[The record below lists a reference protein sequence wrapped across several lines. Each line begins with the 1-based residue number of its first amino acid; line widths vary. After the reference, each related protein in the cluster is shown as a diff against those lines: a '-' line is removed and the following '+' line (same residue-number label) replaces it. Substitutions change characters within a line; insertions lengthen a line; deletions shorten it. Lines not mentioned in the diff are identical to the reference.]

1 MANASRFRLNQPH
14 VVYESF
20 ADEMVLINLASGNY
34 YSADRTGMTVIQL
47 LVKHG
52 SPGEIALALAARH
65 AKPFADIEPPV
76 RAFIAALQAE
86 GLIVPAPAGD
96 TPIALGSVPPELP
109 GGTGG
114 DFVPPHLQRFSDM
127 QDLLLLDPIHQVDE
141 SGWPVAKTDSPKLD
155 E

>member
-1 MANASRFRLNQPH
+1 MTNASRFRINQPH

-34 YSADRTGMTVIQL
+34 YSADRTGKTVIQM
-47 LVKHG
+47 LVDRG
-52 SPGEIALALAARH
+52 SPGEIAAALATRYD
-65 AKPFADIEPPV
+65 KRLFEIEPPV
-76 RAFIAALQAE
+76 STFIAALQAE

-96 TPIALGSVPPELP
+96 SPIASGSVPPELP
-109 GGTGG
+109 GGAAG
-114 DFVPPHLQRFSDM
+114 DFIPPHLQCFSDM

-141 SGWPVAKTDSPKLD
+141 SGWPVAKADSPKLD